1 MPATPT
7 DRLYGLT
14 TSVAVKPAVDI
25 AAVEHVQ
32 PYGAQ
37 TISAS
42 TPAGTHSLTTTEG
55 DRVLLTAQDNP
66 IDNGIWISKPATW
79 VRAPDFNG
87 PRDVIDGT
95 LVFSVFGDC
104 WQVEAVNPVVIGT
117 SQVQFRSTYPFSDS
131 LNTLQRALRV
141 PETFLNELPVLA
153 SRTDKFITFNSIGQP
168 VMVTADD
175 ITADEA
181 AARKA
186 ADKAEASARADA
198 DANIQEQLTGNVP
211 LEASAFSVISWHKQ
225 TVDNSVTIPENVNA
239 WSFGPKITISEGQQ
253 VTVGENS
260 YWTIANGQTSDSAS
274 TNIDYGTL

>member
-25 AAVEHVQ
+25 SADVNIQ
-32 PYGAQ
+32 LYGPQ
-37 TISAS
+37 TITTS
-42 TPAGTHSLTTTEG
+42 TQTGTHTLTTTEG

-79 VRAPDFNG
+79 VRSPDFNG
-87 PRDVIDGT
+87 PRDVVNGT
-95 LVFSVFGDC
+95 LVFSIFGDC

-117 SQVQFRSTYPFSDS
+117 SQIHFRSTYPFSDS

-141 PETFLNELPVLA
+141 PETFLNELPVIA
-153 SRTDKFITFNSIGQP
+153 TRDGKFITFDSSGQP

-181 AARKA
+181 AARQH
-186 ADKAEASARADA
+186 A
-198 DANIQEQLTGNVP
+198 DANLQDQLTGNVP

-225 TVDNSVTIPENVNA
+225 TVDNSVEIPDNMNA
-239 WSFGPKITISEGQQ
+239 WSFGPVITVSPGQS
-253 VTVGENS
+253 VTIPENS
-260 YWTIANGQTSDSAS
+260 YWTIANGQQV
-274 TNIDYGTL
+274 TNSGADVDYGEL